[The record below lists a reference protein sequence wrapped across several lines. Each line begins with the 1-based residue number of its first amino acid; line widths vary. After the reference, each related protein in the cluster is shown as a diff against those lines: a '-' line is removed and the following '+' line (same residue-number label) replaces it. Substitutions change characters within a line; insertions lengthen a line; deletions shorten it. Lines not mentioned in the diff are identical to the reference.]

1 MPLSTRLAQK
11 YQSCY
16 ALFNDYIMFFKSLE
30 GKANMV
36 SDASSSFL
44 DYLVYN
50 QGCIKF
56 DIYFSSLAEISLMF
70 HWVILSMQEDFSLR
84 CKRFQKHSQIHSMMK
99 ENE

>member
-1 MPLSTRLAQK
+1 
-11 YQSCY
+11 
-16 ALFNDYIMFFKSLE
+16 MFFKSLE

-56 DIYFSSLAEISLMF
+56 DIYFSSLAEITFDVPLGNF
-70 HWVILSMQEDFSLR
+70 EYAG
-84 CKRFQKHSQIHSMMK
+84 RFQSPLQTIPKTLSNSLNDERK
-99 ENE
+99 

>member
-1 MPLSTRLAQK
+1 
-11 YQSCY
+11 
-16 ALFNDYIMFFKSLE
+16 MFFKSLE
-30 GKANMV
+30 GKANIV

>member
-1 MPLSTRLAQK
+1 
-11 YQSCY
+11 
-16 ALFNDYIMFFKSLE
+16 
-30 GKANMV
+30 MV

-70 HWVILSMQEDFSLR
+70 HWVILSIRKISVSVADDSKNTLKFTQ
-84 CKRFQKHSQIHSMMK
+84 
-99 ENE
+99 

>member
-1 MPLSTRLAQK
+1 
-11 YQSCY
+11 
-16 ALFNDYIMFFKSLE
+16 MFFKSLE

-56 DIYFSSLAEISLMF
+56 DI
-70 HWVILSMQEDFSLR
+70 
-84 CKRFQKHSQIHSMMK
+84 
-99 ENE
+99 